1 MAVPETCRIPCS
13 SMSKPSIYSKTRC
26 QLQRELTLATAHLK
40 SEIPIDALSDSGNP
54 HVTRTTNEEK
64 EAV

>member
-1 MAVPETCRIPCS
+1 
-13 SMSKPSIYSKTRC
+13 MSKPSIYSKTRC